1 MNDAELVRASKHFFV
16 KDYIRALYTAKGA
29 EVVSSP
35 ALSPTSGSYGYGNSS
50 EDTMLRAVVAR
61 QLLREV
67 EATLSVLDE
76 EEAEII
82 RERYIKHKTAVEASF
97 DECMSTPSVY
107 RVERRALIHW
117 AYCWRGG
124 VLLDDVK
131 VG

>member
-1 MNDAELVRASKHFFV
+1 MSDAELVRASKRFFV
-16 KDYIRALYTAKGA
+16 KDYTRALYTVRGA
-29 EVVSSP
+29 EAVSSP
-35 ALSPTSGSYGYGNSS
+35 TLSATGGSHSSGNSS

-67 EATLSVLDE
+67 EATLAVLDE

-82 RERYIKHKTAVEASF
+82 RERYIKHKSAIEASF
-97 DECMSTPSVY
+97 DECMSTPSIY

-117 AYCWRGG
+117 AYAWRAD

>member
-1 MNDAELVRASKHFFV
+1 MSDGDLVRASKQFFV
-16 KDYIRALYTAKGA
+16 KDYTRALYTVRGA
-29 EVVSSP
+29 EAVSSP
-35 ALSPTSGSYGYGNSS
+35 ALSATGGSHSSGNSS

-67 EATLSVLDE
+67 EATLAVLDE

-82 RERYIKHKTAVEASF
+82 RERYIKHKSAIEASF
-97 DECMSTPSVY
+97 DECMSTPSIY

>member
-1 MNDAELVRASKHFFV
+1 MSDGDLVRASKHFFV
-16 KDYIRALYTAKGA
+16 KDYTRALYTVKGA
-29 EVVSSP
+29 EAVSSP
-35 ALSPTSGSYGYGNSS
+35 SLSQTGGSHSSGNSS

-67 EATLSVLDE
+67 EATLAVLDDE
-76 EEAEII
+76 ESEII
-82 RERYIKHKTAVEASF
+82 RERYIKHKSAIEAGF

-107 RVERRALIHW
+107 RLERRALIHW
-117 AYCWRGG
+117 AYCWRAG

>member
-1 MNDAELVRASKHFFV
+1 MSDNDSVRASKRFFV
-16 KDYIRALYTAKGA
+16 KDYTRALYTVRGA
-29 EVVSSP
+29 EAVSSP
-35 ALSPTSGSYGYGNSS
+35 SLSPTGGSHSYGNSS

-76 EEAEII
+76 EEAAII
-82 RERYIKHKTAVEASF
+82 RERYIKHKSAIEAGF
-97 DECMSTPSVY
+97 DECMSTPSIY
-107 RVERRALIHW
+107 RIERRALIHW
-117 AYCWRGG
+117 AYAWRGG

>member
-1 MNDAELVRASKHFFV
+1 MSDADLVRASKRFFV
-16 KDYIRALYTAKGA
+16 KDYTRALYTVKGA
-29 EVVSSP
+29 EAVSSP
-35 ALSPTSGSYGYGNSS
+35 SLSPTGGSHSSGNSS

-61 QLLREV
+61 QFLKEV
-67 EATLSVLDE
+67 EATLAVLDE

-82 RERYIKHKTAVEASF
+82 RERYIKHKSAIEASF
-97 DECMSTPSVY
+97 DECMSTPSIY

-117 AYCWRGG
+117 AYAWRAG

>member
-1 MNDAELVRASKHFFV
+1 MSDNDLVRASKRFFV
-16 KDYIRALYTAKGA
+16 KDYTRALYTVKGA
-29 EVVSSP
+29 EAVSSP
-35 ALSPTSGSYGYGNSS
+35 SLSQTGGSHSSGNSS

-61 QLLREV
+61 QFLKEV
-67 EATLSVLDE
+67 EATLAVLDE

-117 AYCWRGG
+117 AYTWRAG

>member
-1 MNDAELVRASKHFFV
+1 MNDAELVRTSKHFFV
-16 KDYIRALYTAKGA
+16 KDYTRALYTVKGA
-29 EVVSSP
+29 EAVSSP
-35 ALSPTSGSYGYGNSS
+35 SLSQTGGSHSSGNSS

-61 QLLREV
+61 QFLKEV
-67 EATLSVLDE
+67 TLEVLDE